1 MSAFRIHDHV
11 QFRTLTPD
19 GTLAG
24 RGQIIKIFPA
34 GQSHWLHIKQDDG
47 SVRMLLEATT
57 TVEVLELET
66 A

>member
-1 MSAFRIHDHV
+1 MSAFAINDHV
-11 QFRTLTPD
+11 SFRTMTPE
-19 GTLAG
+19 GPLSG
-24 RGQIIKIFPA
+24 RGLIIKIFQA

-57 TVEVLELET
+57 TVDVLEFET

>member
-1 MSAFRIHDHV
+1 MSSFRVHDHV
-11 QFRTLTPD
+11 QFRTMTPE
-19 GTLAG
+19 GPLSG

-34 GQSHWLHIKQDDG
+34 GQTHWLHIKQDDG

-57 TVEVLELET
+57 TVEVQELET

>member
-1 MSAFRIHDHV
+1 M
-11 QFRTLTPD
+11 TPE
-19 GTLAG
+19 GPLSG

-34 GQSHWLHIKQDDG
+34 GQTHWLHIKQDDG

-57 TVEVLELET
+57 TVEVQELET

>member
-1 MSAFRIHDHV
+1 MSAFKVQDHV

-19 GTLAG
+19 GPMTG
-24 RGQIIKIFPA
+24 SGQIVKIFPT
-34 GQSHWLHIKQDDG
+34 GQSHWLHIKQVDG

-57 TVEVLELET
+57 TVDVLELEP